1 MLNLFKKFILKNQL
15 FTHNDKLLVAVS
27 GGVDSIVLVHL
38 LAESGYKFDIAHV
51 NFNLRGEDSTKDQEF
66 VKNVAEKYQVRFHL
80 LSVDTKLYKEEK
92 KISTQVAAR
101 EIRYSWFEELM
112 QNFNYHYLLTA
123 HHLDDSLETVIY
135 NLAKG
140 TGLKGIKGISLKR
153 GKIVRPLLFAGK
165 NQILDYAKTSALTW
179 QEDNSNNQNY
189 YKRNFIRHNI
199 VPLLYEINPSLIT
212 TYSQTYQNLIFAN
225 QIFQKN
231 LEEIKSKALSKS
243 DEYISIKLELIPITE
258 RDWLYYLV
266 EPFGFNTVQVAQIWE
281 HYPNQT
287 GASYQSMS
295 HTIWVDRNQLIITP
309 RKENQYFEIE
319 IKAPGTYTIGQN
331 VYDIFFQNIEDFS
344 FQRDKAIGQFDAAK
358 LKFPFIIRSI
368 KEGDRIKPLGMHGH
382 KKISDILI
390 DKKIPLPMKSMYFV
404 IEVEQKIAWLQG
416 LVISE
421 EFKIQNDSKV
431 VLIIKPKE

>member
-1 MLNLFKKFILKNQL
+1 
-15 FTHNDKLLVAVS
+15 
-27 GGVDSIVLVHL
+27 
-38 LAESGYKFDIAHV
+38 
-51 NFNLRGEDSTKDQEF
+51 
-66 VKNVAEKYQVRFHL
+66 
-80 LSVDTKLYKEEK
+80 
-92 KISTQVAAR
+92 
-101 EIRYSWFEELM
+101 M

-231 LEEIKSKALSKS
+231 LEEIKSKALSKN

-331 VYDIFFQNIEDFS
+331 VYDIFFQNIEDFTL
-344 FQRDKAIGQFDAAK
+344 QRDKAIGQFDAAK